1 MRWWRAECNLWWKL
15 QHLVRKKEQ
24 RQYLRFCVRQCLSVY
39 VLVCLNVSHLL
50 LYWSLKY
57 LIESLRAL
65 VSYEWSFLGISV
77 CFHCL
82 FCQILISC
90 CFICKAF
97 WMIAVLGF
105 DQEFHLLPS
114 LCHILCGSDYILCP
128 QHMNVPF
135 METFIHAS
143 RQIFPGAAI
152 NCQSSLRRSRP
163 NSQTAWA
170 LAVCKGCVSHPKP
183 MLIWVNNFSGS
194 KLI

>member
-1 MRWWRAECNLWWKL
+1 MTSRVQSVVKIAAFSQKERAKTVLKILCKTM
-15 QHLVRKKEQ
+15 
-24 RQYLRFCVRQCLSVY
+24 LSVY

-57 LIESLRAL
+57 LIEILRAL
-65 VSYEWSFLGISV
+65 VSYEWSFLGIFV

-82 FCQILISC
+82 FCQILISH

-114 LCHILCGSDYILCP
+114 LCRIMCGFDYILCP
-128 QHMNVPF
+128 WHVNMSF

-143 RQIFPGAAI
+143 RQIFPGATI
-152 NCQSSLRRSRP
+152 HCQVVSSL
-163 NSQTAWA
+163 
-170 LAVCKGCVSHPKP
+170 VVSILKQHER
-183 MLIWVNNFSGS
+183 
-194 KLI
+194 